1 MSSGDQWVE
10 KFSSREQR
18 IYYFNVQTGESS
30 WECPI
35 KPGSSSGNIH
45 ARVDPEVKKMA
56 AANENGQASSSS
68 TVLQG
73 SSERNATGPAS
84 KRARSDDDSYAPPI
98 SGSAADAIV
107 QKPENLPTPVI
118 TADLPPSAESMW
130 VRQDIQVNKYLA
142 DTYVS
147 GEIKDANG
155 ELKKFKDITNP
166 IQGRHIY
173 NLIYQNRFQR
183 TLEVGLAMGASAVWI
198 CQAHKDLGLHGTHVA
213 IDPNQTSQY
222 ENIGRILVQR
232 SGLESHM
239 SVMEM
244 TSYRALPKL
253 LEEVLA
259 GRQQRFHLIYIDGWH
274 TFDYTLVDFF
284 YADLLLETNGVIVLD
299 DIKHKPVQKC
309 LKYIEKNYPHYQVV
323 PRTPC
328 FSTTDAKISSQ
339 ATFIKTDADS
349 RAWNYHV
356 EF

>member
-1 MSSGDQWVE
+1 MSSSGDEWIEQ
-10 KFSSREQR
+10 FSSREQR
-18 IYYFNVQTGESS
+18 TYYFNSRTGESS
-30 WECPI
+30 WECPW
-35 KPGSSSGNIH
+35 KDAGL
-45 ARVDPEVKKMA
+45 KKEGEDAEIPKTA
-56 AANENGQASSSS
+56 AANVKEHTSS

-73 SSERNATGPAS
+73 SSESHATGPA
-84 KRARSDDDSYAPPI
+84 SYAPPI

-107 QKPENLPTPVI
+107 LKPENLPTPI
-118 TADLPPSAESMW
+118 IIPDLPPSSESMW
-130 VRQDIQVNKYLA
+130 LRQDIQVNKYLA

-198 CQAHKDLGLHGTHVA
+198 CQAHKDLGLDGTHVA

-222 ENIGRILVQR
+222 ESMGKILVQR
-232 SGLESHM
+232 SGLENHM

-253 LEEVLA
+253 LEDVLA
-259 GRQQRFHLIYIDGWH
+259 GRRQRFHLIYIDGWH

-309 LKYIEKNYPHYQVV
+309 MKYIEKNYPHYQVV

-328 FSTTDAKISSQ
+328 FSTTDAKTSSQ
-339 ATFIKTDADS
+339 ATFIKTGSDS
-349 RAWNYHV
+349 RVWNYHI